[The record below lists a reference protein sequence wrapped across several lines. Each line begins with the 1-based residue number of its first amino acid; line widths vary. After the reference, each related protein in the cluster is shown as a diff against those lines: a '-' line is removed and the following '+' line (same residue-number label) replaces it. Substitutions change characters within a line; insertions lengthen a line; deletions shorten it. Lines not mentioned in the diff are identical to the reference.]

1 MRYSAKMTAKHNVY
15 IYVCMHIYS
24 ENVKFIIV
32 NLKEIV
38 VKMYCSTS
46 SLRLTTINFTF
57 SEYMSIYISTYDMY
71 THTHIHIYILV
82 SISDYSCTF
91 ILNIHK
97 HSF

>member
-1 MRYSAKMTAKHNVY
+1 
-15 IYVCMHIYS
+15 MHIYS

-38 VKMYCSTS
+38 VKMYCFTS

-57 SEYMSIYISTYDMY
+57 TEYMSIYIYISAYDMY
-71 THTHIHIYILV
+71 IYIYIYILV

-97 HSF
+97 HS